1 MAVLAPALVCCRGEL
16 NTYRPNRD
24 RRTDGWI
31 GDTSHKKS
39 GRPENGGSDH
49 NVNRRGIVCA
59 LDIDVD
65 GIDCPYV
72 IARMIRHPSTNYVI
86 WNRKIWSRSRGFKV
100 AAYTGSNPHTDHIH
114 LSIMQSTAAE
124 NNTTPWGIATGTVL
138 AGNAGSRTESGP
150 ATAAWPQPLI
160 TQMPQLERSP
170 QERQPVRK
178 LQALLSAVGGRLA
191 TDGVFGALTDAAVR
205 TFQQANG
212 LAADGVVG
220 PKTWAALVG
229 IAPELEQ
236 GAEGGYVRK
245 LQELLNVFGHGLDP
259 DSVFGALTDTAV
271 REFQAFAGLAVDG
284 VVGPKTWTALATR

>member
-1 MAVLAPALVCCRGEL
+1 MAVLAPALVRCRGEL

-31 GDTSHKKS
+31 GDTSHKAS

-114 LSIMQSTAAE
+114 LSITQSTAAE
-124 NNTTPWGIATGTVL
+124 NNTTPWGIASGTVPVSNPT
-138 AGNAGSRTESGP
+138 GGTS
-150 ATAAWPQPLI
+150 ATWPQELI
-160 TQMPQLERSP
+160 AGLPQLEQAPEIR
-170 QERQPVRK
+170 EPVRK
-178 LQALLSAVGGRLA
+178 LQALISAVAGRLT
-191 TDGVFGALTDAAVR
+191 TDGVFGPLTDASVR
-205 TFQQANG
+205 AFQHANS
-212 LAADGVVG
+212 LTVDGIVG
-220 PKTWAALVG
+220 PKTWGALLG
-229 IAPELEQ
+229 ILPELEQ
-236 GAEGGYVRK
+236 GAAGGYVRR
-245 LQELLNVFGHGLDP
+245 LQELLNVHAAGLDP
-259 DSVFGALTDTAV
+259 DSDFGPLTATAV
-271 REFQAFAGLAVDG
+271 REFQARMGLTVDAI
-284 VVGPKTWTALATR
+284 VGPNTWTALMTR